1 MGAPTVPNFPGSQ
14 FKESNSHQNVRKSGE
29 RTIGE
34 VRQHLENRNKL
45 YRNASQGYTLQQAAD
60 IIGLPKKTLDD
71 YDRHIRIAETYGF
84 DFEKYKYSGMGVLRA
99 FVKDQSNKEKSDPPL
114 KQEIMEPGY
123 FLNIGPSNQS

>member
-1 MGAPTVPNFPGSQ
+1 MGAPTLPNHPPSQ
-14 FKESNSHQNVRKSGE
+14 IKEPTGHQYARKSGE

-71 YDRHIRIAETYGF
+71 YDRHIRIAESYGF
-84 DFEKYKYSGMGVLRA
+84 DFEKYKHSGMGILRA
-99 FVKDQSNKEKSDPPL
+99 FVKEQSGK
-114 KQEIMEPGY
+114 
-123 FLNIGPSNQS
+123 